1 MAELPHVMGHQIA
14 RPLPIGCAT
23 TRTPCR
29 NVIFSADLFWL
40 LSRLR
45 APICFEQLQPGSHL
59 CAAQRR
65 VDRVSGGQYVSS
77 PESLLKAAL
86 RASSSVWDHFGIRA
100 LNRRRGASRRGINE
114 RFP

>member
-1 MAELPHVMGHQIA
+1 MGHQIA

-45 APICFEQLQPGSHL
+45 APICFEQLQ
-59 CAAQRR
+59 
-65 VDRVSGGQYVSS
+65 DRDAEARQFQCGGQSGRPGTRDQHLICHVVSPRS
-77 PESLLKAAL
+77 ERLELENSSIAL
-86 RASSSVWDHFGIRA
+86 VGA
-100 LNRRRGASRRGINE
+100 L
-114 RFP
+114 